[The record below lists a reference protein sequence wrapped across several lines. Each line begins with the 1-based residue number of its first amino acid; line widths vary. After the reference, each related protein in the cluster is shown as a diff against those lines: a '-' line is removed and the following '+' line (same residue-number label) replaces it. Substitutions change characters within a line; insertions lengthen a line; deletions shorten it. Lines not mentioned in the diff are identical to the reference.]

1 LEASYM
7 IGDRWRDMDAAAA
20 AGVAGVWIDYGYDE
34 RGPSAPVAARVKSLR
49 EAVNWIVNEENR

>member
-1 LEASYM
+1 M

-49 EAVNWIVNEENR
+49 EAVDWIVNEENR